1 MPNTSVLVWLGAI
14 IGALMVGSSA
24 TAFAAI
30 NSVDPYMKSV
40 WRTEITSLCYIFP
53 MLYYHK
59 SSSYK
64 SFLKTNLFRTFLSG
78 SLLGAHYCLWVL
90 SLDLTSVAHSLLFV
104 SSTAILMIIYFFA
117 TKKPVKKSE
126 ILGVL
131 VGLSGMIIICVEKNS
146 PEGATVF
153 GDIVALIGAA
163 AIGMSF
169 IVSEDLVTKGGV
181 AYLCVMNAFAALF
194 CILVSLVNH
203 LINEGVEGFA
213 AVGEIIQWCY
223 TEQGLYGIYLGVFVG
238 FIGNGCLY
246 YVLKHTSPLIVV
258 VILFFEPPLGALVA
272 WIFGFQ
278 KEPSVFTW
286 IGGFIIL
293 IGNFIIAVFAKLK
306 SNESKSKVKDEEV
319 KEEEEEEEEENVE
332 SLDKSLIN

>member
-1 MPNTSVLVWLGAI
+1 MPHTVVLVWLAAI
-14 IGALMVGSSA
+14 TGALMVGSSA

-30 NSVDPYMKSV
+30 NSVDPYMKSA
-40 WRTEITSLCYIFP
+40 WRTEITSICFIFP
-53 MLYYHK
+53 MLYFYK

-64 SFLKTNLFRTFLSG
+64 SFLKANLFRTFLSG
-78 SLLGAHYCLWVL
+78 SLMGAHYCLWVL

-104 SSTAILMIIYFFA
+104 CSTPLLMIIYFFA

-131 VGLSGMIIICVEKNS
+131 VSLAGMIVICVEKNS
-146 PEGATVF
+146 PEGATVL

-169 IVSEDLVTKGGV
+169 IVSEDLVAKGGV
-181 AYLCVMNAFAALF
+181 GYLCVMNAFAALF
-194 CILVSLVNH
+194 CIFVSLVNH
-203 LINEGVEGFA
+203 LINEGAEGFA
-213 AVGEIIQWCY
+213 AIGEVVQWCY
-223 TEQGLYGIYLGVFVG
+223 TEQGLYAVYLGVFVG

-246 YVLKHTSPLIVV
+246 FVLKQTSPLIVV
-258 VILFFEPPLGALVA
+258 VILFFEPPLGSLVA

-286 IGGFIIL
+286 VGGFIIL
-293 IGNFIIAVFAKLK
+293 IGNFIVAVFAKLK
-306 SNESKSKVKDEEV
+306 NEQTASKVQDEEV
-319 KEEEEEEEEENVE
+319 KDEENVE